1 MQILQGQP
9 PIGIL
14 GTILRR
20 NEAYPKELKMKRIL
34 IYFGL
39 TMAVLFSMDCTK
51 EARQP
56 TFFSTPQEAANKA
69 KNDLLTVLR
78 SRKEIALGLELQ
90 TIEKSQPAAP
100 IRQYQITFEDLASAD
115 SFIAL
120 RRNEMATVVPLV
132 ADGTVA
138 TVVAVAKDEAGWKIA
153 SLADKSLS
161 SELDVVRKAAGPQ
174 AEIVIYDLP
183 HSGEKVYAAMQPA
196 TGGGGTVLYTNY
208 TGFNLREPV
217 PAERLLPVLKQDAAE
232 FQRTYGEELKRQRVV
247 R

>member
-1 MQILQGQP
+1 
-9 PIGIL
+9 
-14 GTILRR
+14 
-20 NEAYPKELKMKRIL
+20 MKRIL
-34 IYFGL
+34 IYFSL
-39 TMAVLFSMDCTK
+39 TMAVLCSMGCKK
-51 EARQP
+51 EAEQR
-56 TFFSTPQEAANKA
+56 TYFSAPQEAANKA

-78 SRKEIALGLELQ
+78 SGKDLALGLEQQ
-90 TIEKSQPAAP
+90 TIEKSQPAVP
-100 IRQYQITFEDLASAD
+100 VKQYQITFEDLASAD

-138 TVVAVAKDEAGWKIA
+138 TVVAVAKDEAGWKIV

-161 SELDVVRKAAGPQ
+161 SELDVVRKAAGAQ
-174 AEIVIYDLP
+174 TQIFIYDLP

-196 TGGGGTVLYTNY
+196 TRGGGIVLHTNY

-217 PAERLLPVLKQDAAE
+217 PAERLLQVLKQDAAE